1 MVLFQAQLPALPIE
15 QVDLLSRTTATFHT
29 RDTANG
35 AIFTAVDFY
44 DGQGFMVR
52 VAAGAKRA
60 TDLAGAATVCV
71 TAGTTNELNLA
82 QFGAQHQSR
91 IQPSC

>member
-1 MVLFQAQLPALPIE
+1 LQSG
-15 QVDLLSRTTATFHT
+15 QVDLLSRTTTWSHT

-35 AIFTAVDFY
+35 LNFTAVNFY

-52 VAAGAKRA
+52 VATGAKRA
-60 TDLAGAATVCV
+60 TDLAGATICV

-82 QFGAQHQSR
+82 DWARSTNTR
-91 IQPSC
+91 IQPLAGC